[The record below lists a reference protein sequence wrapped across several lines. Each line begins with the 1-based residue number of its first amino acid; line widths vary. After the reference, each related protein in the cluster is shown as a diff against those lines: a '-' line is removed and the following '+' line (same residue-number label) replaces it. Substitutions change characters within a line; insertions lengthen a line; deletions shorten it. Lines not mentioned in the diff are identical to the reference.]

1 MIKNEV
7 VTVKNGNVV
16 NGSLDFR
23 DMEEMTMYEENRI
36 YEIVDNFETE
46 CMIVEAFFDR
56 NGIDLDEISTEEEAK
71 EVYNEYLEEEIC
83 MSFEEAL
90 EDLEAVSTDDY
101 TDNYKGMLY
110 DMFLREL
117 DRRFDYWDE
126 LIDEYELEEKL
137 AYLGYI
143 EYVDDEEEEY
153 AEVV

>member
-1 MIKNEV
+1 
-7 VTVKNGNVV
+7 
-16 NGSLDFR
+16 
-23 DMEEMTMYEENRI
+23 
-36 YEIVDNFETE
+36 
-46 CMIVEAFFDR
+46 
-56 NGIDLDEISTEEEAK
+56 
-71 EVYNEYLEEEIC
+71 

-126 LIDEYELEEKL
+126 LIEEYELEEKL

>member
-1 MIKNEV
+1 MHDS
-7 VTVKNGNVV
+7 
-16 NGSLDFR
+16 GS
-23 DMEEMTMYEENRI
+23 
-36 YEIVDNFETE
+36 
-46 CMIVEAFFDR
+46 FFDR

-71 EVYNEYLEEEIC
+71 EVYNAYLEEEIC
-83 MSFEEAL
+83 MSFDEAL
-90 EDLEAVSTDDY
+90 DDLEAAAMDDY
-101 TDNYKGMLY
+101 TDNYKAMLY
-110 DMFLREL
+110 DMLLREL